1 MRPRPPITL
10 WRHILVE
17 QGRLIAVTTGIVAL
31 VVSFAAA
38 IKPIADGNL
47 DPLDAPRF
55 MMYAMIPMLAY
66 VLPFAGGFGTTLAY
80 HRLAQDNEA
89 LAAFAGG
96 ISHRSVLLPALV
108 SGLILALTLLAL
120 NEQVIPRFLR
130 SMEQMVTRDLARL
143 VVRSVEQG
151 RAVPFGDSV
160 IYADAAQALGPD
172 EDAGAYERIIL
183 RGVAFIETSD
193 RRDDETIDLKLE
205 LFTSRATIWLF
216 HGAEIAR
223 RAGTEAREGT
233 LALIRLGDAV
243 LRRAGDRTMV
253 RVSERLEIGPTFLPG
268 AFSNDPKFLTWREL
282 HELPSHPD
290 RMEFIGWRKRELAYE
305 LALVETFEAIRS
317 ELREGGRVR
326 LRRPLGEPIYLEG
339 TDIAGREFGWE
350 VIPPAEGPIEVMVLR
365 DGRGDTR
372 SVTRWQAADAVLR
385 PIREPSRQERRL
397 ELELELHGARV
408 VSGTDDGGQGERESL
423 VFGSLVLPEVD
434 PAALASMDLDE
445 LLARVD
451 AQLAS
456 IGPRRGEALRAKRNE
471 LLHRIERLRREVL
484 SKRHERLAMS
494 LSCLVMVLTGAVV
507 ALRLR
512 YATPLVVY
520 LWSFFPALAALITI
534 NGGQQ
539 LVHRAGEAGLPL
551 LWGGNLALMLYTLIA
566 YRGLARH

>member
-1 MRPRPPITL
+1 MRPRPPIML
-10 WRHILVE
+10 WRHILME

-55 MMYAMIPMLAY
+55 MMYALVPMLAY

-80 HRLAQDNEA
+80 HRLAQDNET
-89 LAAFAGG
+89 LAAHAGG
-96 ISHRSVLLPALV
+96 ISHRSVLMPALV
-108 SGLILALTLLAL
+108 SGLVLALMLLAL

-160 IYADAAQALGPD
+160 IYADAAQTLGAD
-172 EDAGAYERIIL
+172 ERAGAYERIIL
-183 RGVAFIETSD
+183 RGVAFIETNE
-193 RRDDETIDLKLE
+193 RRADEAIDLKLE

-223 RAGTEAREGT
+223 RSGGEAREGT
-233 LALIRLGDAV
+233 IALIRLGDAI

-282 HELPSHPD
+282 HELPAHPD
-290 RMEFIGWRKRELAYE
+290 RMEFIAWRKRELAYE

-339 TDIAGREFGWE
+339 TDIAGKEIGWE
-350 VIPPAEGPIEVMVLR
+350 VIPPGDGPIEVMVLR
-365 DGRGDTR
+365 DAGEGAR
-372 SVTRWQAADAVLR
+372 SVTRWQADDAVLR
-385 PIREPSRQERRL
+385 PVQGPARQERRL
-397 ELELELHGARV
+397 ELELELHDARV
-408 VSGTDDGGQGERESL
+408 VSGLGEAGQGERESL
-423 VFGSLVLPEVD
+423 VFGSLVLEEVD
-434 PAALASMDLDE
+434 PAHLATMSLEDLFE
-445 LLARVD
+445 RVD
-451 AQLAS
+451 AQLAR
-456 IGPRRGEALRAKRNE
+456 IGPRRGEALRASRDE
-471 LLHRIERLRREVL
+471 LQRRIERLQREVL

-512 YATPLVVY
+512 SATPLIVY

-566 YRGLARH
+566 YRGLVRH